1 MRNSGNNIRSN
12 NPAQD
17 EYRAFLF
24 GVMAFLIT
32 DLLWGILD
40 EYKLISVL
48 YADTM
53 IFFAVMMGTVLLWTR
68 YVIAYLEDES
78 PFGRAL
84 FYTGIILFALVITAL
99 IINLFT
105 PLMFWFDENGA
116 YHEGIARYITFIA
129 QIVLFFLTFVYT
141 ISVTVSSQGSVKRRH
156 LAIGAFGIAMVI
168 TTTLQLFYPL
178 FPLYTIGNLIG
189 ICLIHSF
196 VIEGEKEEYNKT
208 LEEMLERE
216 KQQMRELGFA
226 RRKIYTDPLT
236 GVKSKQAYLDD
247 IEKLDKRIKNGEE
260 VEFGVVVF
268 DMNDLKNINDKRG
281 HDIGD
286 IYIYNAGMLISE
298 FFSKSPVYRIGGD
311 EFAAILE
318 GEDNDNRKTL
328 VEEFDK
334 QVESNMLTDKVV
346 VASGLAEYNA
356 EADRE
361 YREVFERADKR
372 MYQKKRKLKQLKKKQ
387 RK

>member
-1 MRNSGNNIRSN
+1 
-12 NPAQD
+12 
-17 EYRAFLF
+17 
-24 GVMAFLIT
+24 
-32 DLLWGILD
+32 
-40 EYKLISVL
+40 
-48 YADTM
+48 
-53 IFFAVMMGTVLLWTR
+53 
-68 YVIAYLEDES
+68 
-78 PFGRAL
+78 
-84 FYTGIILFALVITAL
+84 
-99 IINLFT
+99 
-105 PLMFWFDENGA
+105 
-116 YHEGIARYITFIA
+116 
-129 QIVLFFLTFVYT
+129 
-141 ISVTVSSQGSVKRRH
+141 
-156 LAIGAFGIAMVI
+156 
-168 TTTLQLFYPL
+168 
-178 FPLYTIGNLIG
+178 
-189 ICLIHSF
+189 
-196 VIEGEKEEYNKT
+196 
-208 LEEMLERE
+208 MLERE